1 MTSIQHR
8 QYFNERAESW
18 DRTSAES
25 ERLSEVVSQCG
36 LISGQRVVDI
46 GCGTGALIP
55 HIGNCVGKEGT
66 VYALDF
72 AEEML
77 RVLKADAELSSVKL
91 VCADISKI
99 PLCNHFFDH
108 VLCFA
113 TFPHFPDKLAALSEM
128 RRILKT
134 GGKLTIAH
142 LMGSREMNQF
152 HARIEG
158 VVQHDYLPNKEEM
171 RALLN
176 KAHFSEITVVDEPN
190 VYLAQ
195 GVK

>member
-8 QYFNERAESW
+8 RYFNERAESW
-18 DRTSAES
+18 DRTSTES

-36 LISGQRVVDI
+36 LISGQRVIDI
-46 GCGTGALIP
+46 GCGTGTLIP
-55 HIGNCVGKEGT
+55 HIRNCVGKEGT

-77 RVLKADAELSSVKL
+77 RVLKADTELSSVKL
-91 VCADISKI
+91 VCADSLKI
-99 PLCNHFFDH
+99 PLCDDFFDH

-113 TFPHFPDKLAALSEM
+113 TFPHFRDKLAALSEM
-128 RRILKT
+128 RHVLKT
-134 GGKLTIAH
+134 GGNVAIAH

-152 HARIEG
+152 HARIGG
-158 VVQHDYLPNKEEM
+158 VVQHDYLPNGEEM
-171 RALLN
+171 RALLS

-190 VYLAQ
+190 FYLAQ

>member
-18 DRTSAES
+18 DRTSAGS
-25 ERLSEVVSQCG
+25 ERLSEVVSRCG
-36 LISGQRVVDI
+36 LQSGQRVIDI
-46 GCGTGALIP
+46 GCGTGTLIP
-55 HIGNCVGKEGT
+55 HIKNCVGKEGT

-77 RVLKADAELSSVKL
+77 RVLKTDTELSSVIL
-91 VCADISKI
+91 ICADIVKI
-99 PLCNHFFDH
+99 PVCDHFFDH

-113 TFPHFPDKLAALSEM
+113 TFPHFNDKRAALSEM

-134 GGKLTIAH
+134 GGKMTIAH

-152 HARIEG
+152 HGRAGG
-158 VVQHDYLPNKEEM
+158 VVQHDYLPHGEEM
-171 RALLN
+171 KELLRRS
-176 KAHFSEITVVDEPN
+176 HFSEINVVDEPN
-190 VYLAQ
+190 LYLAQ